1 METEPRVVK
10 LIDHKTKGI
19 LQVILFSRLGLIV
32 LLMLLQLL
40 LFLSFFAWF
49 RQYLTHYEVLR
60 GIFTFAMVLYLFN
73 SSMDSSAKL
82 TWMMIIAVAPFF
94 GTTFLF

>member
-10 LIDHKTKGI
+10 LIDHKKKGI

-32 LLMLLQLL
+32 LLILLQLL

-73 SSMDSSAKL
+73 SSMDSPPSQCA
-82 TWMMIIAVAPFF
+82 AP
-94 GTTFLF
+94 G